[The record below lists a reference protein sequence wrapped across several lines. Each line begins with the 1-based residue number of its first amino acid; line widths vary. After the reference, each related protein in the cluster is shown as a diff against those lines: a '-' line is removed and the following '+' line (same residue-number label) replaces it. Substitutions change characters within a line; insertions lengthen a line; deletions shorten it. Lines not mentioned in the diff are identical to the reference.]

1 MATNT
6 CTSCGC
12 KKCGCSDNALT
23 TPPACPTP
31 EGCPTPLTCSEVFN
45 AECVIYTG
53 LDIECI
59 DQVVVA
65 TDTNLADAL
74 NDLITFFCEYITGPD
89 LGSVVEVCNTNAYID
104 LTSETDPET
113 GVTTYTICFDPTQL
127 PVVALASGT
136 GINVT
141 SNVVGNTTTYT
152 VNATAKEFFYDDNV
166 ETVSLNSVP
175 TPSVYSF
182 PNVNY
187 SALTYTNPS
196 LVTKNYKVWVSYNT
210 ITAPATANS
219 SNITNWVDGAIIK
232 TVGAIDTIMYQ
243 SLGRTLLSGSLM
255 DGPNVGDTVN
265 RSSTAPDQVLTTAGN
280 TVEFRF
286 LNGQIPSSTSFFYYI
301 TLNAGEKVSLKF
313 KTKDVT
319 SPSVLTQAQIMVEEI

>member
-31 EGCPTPLTCSEVFN
+31 EECPTPLTCSEVFN

-74 NDLITFFCEYITGPD
+74 NDLITFFCEFVTGP
-89 LGSVVEVCNTNAYID
+89 GSGTIVAVCNTNDYID
-104 LTSETDPET
+104 LTSVTNPST

-255 DGPNVGDTVN
+255 DGPNAGDTVN

>member
-31 EGCPTPLTCSEVFN
+31 AGCPDPITCSEVFN
-45 AECVIYTG
+45 AECIVYSG

-59 DQVVVA
+59 NQVVVA

-74 NDLITFFCEYITGPD
+74 NDLISFFCEYITGPD

-104 LTSETDPET
+104 LTSETNPVT

-141 SNVVGNTTTYT
+141 SNTVGNTTTYT
-152 VNATAKEFFYDDNV
+152 VNASAKEFFYDDHVQTININ
-166 ETVSLNSVP
+166 TVA

-196 LVTKNYKVWVSYNT
+196 LTTNTYKVWVSYNT
-210 ITAPATANS
+210 ITQPLSANS
-219 SNITNWVDGAIIK
+219 SNIANWVDGAIIK
-232 TVGAIDTIMYQ
+232 TVGAIDTVMYQ
-243 SLGRTLLSGSLM
+243 SLGQTFLSGSLM
-255 DGPNVGDTVN
+255 DGAAIGDTVN
-265 RSSTAPDQVLTTAGN
+265 RASIAPDQVLTTAGN

-286 LNGQIPSSTSFFYYI
+286 LSGQIPSNVSFFYYI
-301 TLNAGEKVSLKF
+301 TLNPGEKVSLKF

-319 SPSVLTQAQIMVEEI
+319 SPAWLTQAQIMVEQI

>member
-12 KKCGCSDNALT
+12 KKCGCSDNVLT

-104 LTSETDPET
+104 LTSETNPIT
-113 GVTTYTICFDPTQL
+113 GVTTYTLCFDPTQL

-196 LVTKNYKVWVSYNT
+196 LITKNYKVWVSYDT

-243 SLGRTLLSGSLM
+243 SLGRTLLSGSLL

>member
-12 KKCGCSDNALT
+12 KKCGCSDNALIS
-23 TPPACPTP
+23 PPPCPTP
-31 EGCPTPLTCSEVFN
+31 AGCPTPLPCSEYFD
-45 AECVIYTG
+45 AECVIYSG

-59 DQVVVA
+59 NQVVVA

-104 LTSETDPET
+104 LTSETNPVT

-136 GINVT
+136 GISVT

-166 ETVSLNSVP
+166 QTVSLNSVP

-196 LVTKNYKVWVSYNT
+196 LVTKNYKVWVSYDT

-232 TVGAIDTIMYQ
+232 TVGVIDTVMYQ

-255 DGPNVGDTVN
+255 DGPAVGDTVT
-265 RSSTAPDQVLTTAGN
+265 RASVAPDQVLTTAGN

-301 TLNAGEKVSLKF
+301 TLNAGETVSLKF

>member
-6 CTSCGC
+6 CSSCGC

-31 EGCPTPLTCSEVFN
+31 AGCPDPIKCSEVFD
-45 AECVIYTG
+45 AECINYSG
-53 LDIECI
+53 LAIECI
-59 DQVVVA
+59 NQVVV
-65 TDTNLADAL
+65 DSNTNLADAL
-74 NDLITFFCEYITGPD
+74 NQIIAFFCEFITSPD
-89 LGSVVEVCNTNAYID
+89 LGSVVEVCNTNDYI
-104 LTSETDPET
+104 TIQSVTNPST
-113 GVTTYTICFDPTQL
+113 GVTTYTLCFDPTEL

-141 SNVVGNTTTYT
+141 SNTVGNTTTYT

-166 ETVSLNSVP
+166 QTINLNTVA

-196 LVTKNYKVWVSYNT
+196 LTTNTYKVWVSYDT
-210 ITAPATANS
+210 ITLPASANN
-219 SNITNWVDGAIIK
+219 SNIANWVDGAIIK
-232 TVGAIDTIMYQ
+232 TVGVIDTVMYQ

-265 RSSTAPDQVLTTAGN
+265 RTSIAPDQVLTTAGN

-301 TLNAGEKVSLKF
+301 TLNPGETVSLKF

-319 SPSVLTQAQIMVEEI
+319 SAAWLTQAQMMVEQI

>member
-23 TPPACPTP
+23 SPAPCPTP
-31 EGCPTPLTCSEVFN
+31 AGCPDPIACSEYFD
-45 AECVIYTG
+45 AECIVYSG

-59 DQVVVA
+59 DQVVVE
-65 TDTNLADAL
+65 TNTNLADAL

-89 LGSVVEVCNTNAYID
+89 LGSVVEVCDTNDYLD
-104 LTSETDPET
+104 LTSETNPLT

-127 PVVALASGT
+127 PVVTLASGT

-152 VNATAKEFFYDDNV
+152 VNASAKEFFYDDHVQSINLN
-166 ETVSLNSVP
+166 TVA

-182 PNVNY
+182 PNVSY

-196 LVTKNYKVWVSYNT
+196 LVTKNYKVWVSYNS
-210 ITAPATANS
+210 ITVPLSANS
-219 SNITNWVDGAIIK
+219 SNIGNWVDGAIIK
-232 TVGAIDTIMYQ
+232 TVGAIDTVMFQ
-243 SLGRTLLSGSLM
+243 SLGQTFLSGSLM
-255 DGPNVGDTVN
+255 DGPNVGDVVN
-265 RSSTAPDQVLTTAGN
+265 RASIAPDQVLTTAAN

-286 LNGQIPSSTSFFYYI
+286 LNGQIPSNVSFFYYI
-301 TLNAGEKVSLKF
+301 TLNAGETVSLKF
-313 KTKDVT
+313 KTKDAT
-319 SPSVLTQAQIMVEEI
+319 SPAWLTQAQIMVEQI

>member
-23 TPPACPTP
+23 TPPPCPTP
-31 EGCPTPLTCSEVFN
+31 AGCPDPITCSEVFN
-45 AECVIYTG
+45 AECVVYSG

-59 DQVVVA
+59 NEVVVA

-74 NDLITFFCEYITGPD
+74 NDIITFFCEFVTGPD
-89 LGSVVEVCNTNAYID
+89 LGSVVEVCNTNNYLD
-104 LTSETDPET
+104 LTSVTNPTT

-141 SNVVGNTTTYT
+141 STVVGNTTTYT
-152 VNATAKEFFYDDNV
+152 VNASAKEFFYDDNV
-166 ETVSLNSVP
+166 QTVSLNSLP

-196 LVTKNYKVWVSYNT
+196 LVTKNYKVWVSYDT

-265 RSSTAPDQVLTTAGN
+265 RASIAPDQVLTTAGN

-301 TLNAGEKVSLKF
+301 TLNAGETVSLKF

-319 SPSVLTQAQIMVEEI
+319 SPSVLTQAQMLVEEI

>member
-12 KKCGCSDNALT
+12 KKCGCSDNALIS
-23 TPPACPTP
+23 PPPCPTP
-31 EGCPTPLTCSEVFN
+31 AGCPTPLPCSEYFD
-45 AECVIYTG
+45 AECVIYSG

-104 LTSETDPET
+104 LISETNPVT

-166 ETVSLNSVP
+166 QTVSLNSVP

-196 LVTKNYKVWVSYNT
+196 LVTKNYKVWVSYDT

-232 TVGAIDTIMYQ
+232 TVGTIDTVMYQ
-243 SLGRTLLSGSLM
+243 SLGLTLLSGSLM
-255 DGPNVGDTVN
+255 DGPNVGDTVT
-265 RSSTAPDQVLTTAGN
+265 RASVAPDQVLTTAGN

-301 TLNAGEKVSLKF
+301 TLNAGETVSLKF

-319 SPSVLTQAQIMVEEI
+319 SPSVLRQAQIMVEQI

>member
-12 KKCGCSDNALT
+12 KKCGCADNALT

-31 EGCPTPLTCSEVFN
+31 AGCPDPITCSEVFN
-45 AECVIYTG
+45 AECVVYSG

-59 DQVVVA
+59 NQVVVA

-74 NDLITFFCEYITGPD
+74 NDVINFFCEFVTGPD
-89 LGSVVEVCNTNAYID
+89 LGSVVEVCDTNEYLD
-104 LTSETDPET
+104 LTSETNPLT

-127 PVVALASGT
+127 PVVELASGT

-141 SNVVGNTTTYT
+141 SSTVGNTTTYT
-152 VNATAKEFFYDDNV
+152 VNASAKEFFYDDNV
-166 ETVSLNSVP
+166 QTINLNTVA

-187 SALTYTNPS
+187 SALSYTNPS
-196 LVTKNYKVWVSYNT
+196 LIAKNYKVWVSYDT
-210 ITAPATANS
+210 ITQPLSANS
-219 SNITNWVDGAIIK
+219 SNIANWVDGAIIK

-255 DGPNVGDTVN
+255 DGAAIGDTVN

-301 TLNAGEKVSLKF
+301 TLNAGETVSLKF
-313 KTKDVT
+313 KTKDAT
-319 SPSVLTQAQIMVEEI
+319 SAAWLTQAQMMVEEI

>member
-6 CTSCGC
+6 CTTCGC

-23 TPPACPTP
+23 TPPPCPTP
-31 EGCPTPLTCSEVFN
+31 AGCPDPIACSEYFD
-45 AECVIYTG
+45 AECIIYSG

-89 LGSVVEVCNTNAYID
+89 LGSVVEVCNTNAYLDI
-104 LTSETDPET
+104 TSETDPET
-113 GVTTYTICFDPTQL
+113 GVTTFTICFDPTQL

-152 VNATAKEFFYDDNV
+152 VNASAKEFFYDDNV
-166 ETVSLNSVP
+166 QTINLNTVA

-196 LVTKNYKVWVSYNT
+196 LTTNTYKVWVSYNS
-210 ITAPATANS
+210 ITLPLSANS
-219 SNITNWVDGAIIK
+219 SNIANWVDGAIIK
-232 TVGAIDTIMYQ
+232 TVGAIDTVMYQ
-243 SLGRTLLSGSLM
+243 SLGQTFLSGSLM
-255 DGPNVGDTVN
+255 DGTAAADTVN
-265 RSSTAPDQVLTTAGN
+265 RASIAPNQVLTTAGD

-286 LNGQIPSSTSFFYYI
+286 LNGQIPSNVSFFYYI
-301 TLNAGEKVSLKF
+301 TLNAGETVSLKF
-313 KTKDVT
+313 KTKDAT
-319 SPSVLTQAQIMVEEI
+319 SPAWLTQAQMMLEQI

>member
-31 EGCPTPLTCSEVFN
+31 AGCPTPLTCSEVFN
-45 AECVIYTG
+45 AECVVYTG

-74 NDLITFFCEYITGPD
+74 NDLITFFCEFVTGP
-89 LGSVVEVCNTNAYID
+89 GSGTIVAVCNTNDYID
-104 LTSETDPET
+104 LTSVTNPST

-182 PNVNY
+182 PNANY
-187 SALTYTNPS
+187 SALSYTNPS

>member
-1 MATNT
+1 
-6 CTSCGC
+6 
-12 KKCGCSDNALT
+12 
-23 TPPACPTP
+23 
-31 EGCPTPLTCSEVFN
+31 
-45 AECVIYTG
+45 
-53 LDIECI
+53 
-59 DQVVVA
+59 
-65 TDTNLADAL
+65 
-74 NDLITFFCEYITGPD
+74 
-89 LGSVVEVCNTNAYID
+89 
-104 LTSETDPET
+104 
-113 GVTTYTICFDPTQL
+113 
-127 PVVALASGT
+127 
-136 GINVT
+136 
-141 SNVVGNTTTYT
+141 
-152 VNATAKEFFYDDNV
+152 
-166 ETVSLNSVP
+166 
-175 TPSVYSF
+175 
-182 PNVNY
+182 
-187 SALTYTNPS
+187 
-196 LVTKNYKVWVSYNT
+196 VWVSYDT

-243 SLGRTLLSGSLM
+243 SLGRTLLSGSLL

>member
-1 MATNT
+1 LI
-6 CTSCGC
+6 S
-12 KKCGCSDNALT
+12 
-23 TPPACPTP
+23 PPPCPTP
-31 EGCPTPLTCSEVFN
+31 EGCSTPLPCSEYFD
-45 AECVIYTG
+45 AECVIYSG

-74 NDLITFFCEYITGPD
+74 NDLITFFCEFVTGP
-89 LGSVVEVCNTNAYID
+89 GSGTIVAVCNTNAYID
-104 LTSETDPET
+104 LTSETNPST
-113 GVTTYTICFDPTQL
+113 GVTTYTVCFDPTQL

-166 ETVSLNSVP
+166 QTVSLNSVP

-196 LVTKNYKVWVSYNT
+196 LVTKNYKVWVSYDT

>member
-31 EGCPTPLTCSEVFN
+31 AGCPTPLTCSEVFN
-45 AECVIYTG
+45 AECVVYTG

-59 DQVVVA
+59 NEVVVA

-104 LTSETDPET
+104 LTSETNPIT

-127 PVVALASGT
+127 PVVAIASGT

-175 TPSVYSF
+175 TPSVYNF

-196 LVTKNYKVWVSYNT
+196 LITKNYKVWVSYDT

-232 TVGAIDTIMYQ
+232 TVGVIDTVMYQ

>member
-74 NDLITFFCEYITGPD
+74 NDLITFFCEFVTGP
-89 LGSVVEVCNTNAYID
+89 GSGTIVAVCNTNDYID
-104 LTSETDPET
+104 LTSVTNPST

-152 VNATAKEFFYDDNV
+152 VNATAKQFFYDDNV
-166 ETVSLNSVP
+166 ETVSLNSVS

-182 PNVNY
+182 PNANY
-187 SALTYTNPS
+187 SALSYTNPS

>member
-12 KKCGCSDNALT
+12 KKCGCADNALT

-31 EGCPTPLTCSEVFN
+31 AGCPDPITCSEVFN
-45 AECVIYTG
+45 AECVVYSG

-59 DQVVVA
+59 NQVVVA

-74 NDLITFFCEYITGPD
+74 NDVINFFCEYVTGPD
-89 LGSVVEVCNTNAYID
+89 LGSVVEVCDTNDYLT
-104 LTSETDPET
+104 LTSVTNPST
-113 GVTTYTICFDPTQL
+113 GVTTYTVCFDPTQL
-127 PVVALASGT
+127 PVVQLASGT

-141 SNVVGNTTTYT
+141 SSTVGNTTTYT
-152 VNATAKEFFYDDNV
+152 VNASAKEFFYDDNV
-166 ETVSLNSVP
+166 QTVSLNSLP

-196 LVTKNYKVWVSYNT
+196 LVTKNYKVWVSYDT

-255 DGPNVGDTVN
+255 DGPNTGDTVN
-265 RSSTAPDQVLTTAGN
+265 RASIAPDQVLTTAGN

-301 TLNAGEKVSLKF
+301 TLNAGETVSLKF

-319 SPSVLTQAQIMVEEI
+319 SPSVLTQAQMMVEEI

>member
-1 MATNT
+1 MAHNT

-12 KKCGCSDNALT
+12 KKCGCSDNALIS
-23 TPPACPTP
+23 PPPCPTP
-31 EGCPTPLTCSEVFN
+31 EGCPTPLPCSEYFD
-45 AECVIYTG
+45 AECVIYSG

-104 LTSETDPET
+104 LTSETNPVT

-166 ETVSLNSVP
+166 QTVSLNSVP

-196 LVTKNYKVWVSYNT
+196 LVTKNYKVWVSYDT

-232 TVGAIDTIMYQ
+232 TVGAIDTVMYQ

-255 DGPNVGDTVN
+255 DGPAVGDTVN
-265 RSSTAPDQVLTTAGN
+265 RASTAPDQVLTTAGN

-301 TLNAGEKVSLKF
+301 TLNAGETVSLKF

>member
-31 EGCPTPLTCSEVFN
+31 AGCPDPITCSEVFN
-45 AECVIYTG
+45 AECIVYSG

-59 DQVVVA
+59 NQVVVA

-74 NDLITFFCEYITGPD
+74 NQVVDFLCEFITEPD
-89 LGSVVEVCNTNAYID
+89 LGSIVEVCNTNDYI
-104 LTSETDPET
+104 TIESVTNPST
-113 GVTTYTICFDPTQL
+113 GVTTYTLCFDPTQL
-127 PVVALASGT
+127 PVVALQSGT

-141 SNVVGNTTTYT
+141 SNTVGNTTTYT
-152 VNATAKEFFYDDNV
+152 VNASAKEFFYDDNV
-166 ETVSLNSVP
+166 QTINLNSGS

-196 LVTKNYKVWVSYNT
+196 LVAKNYKVWVSYDS
-210 ITAPATANS
+210 ITQPLSANS
-219 SNITNWVDGAIIK
+219 SNIANWVDGAIIK
-232 TVGAIDTIMYQ
+232 TVGAIDTVMYQ

-255 DGPNVGDTVN
+255 DGAAVGDTVN
-265 RSSTAPDQVLTTAGN
+265 RASSAPDQVLTTAGN

-301 TLNAGEKVSLKF
+301 TLNAGETVSLKF

-319 SPSVLTQAQIMVEEI
+319 SAAWLTQAQMMVEEI

>member
-12 KKCGCSDNALT
+12 KKCGCADNALIS
-23 TPPACPTP
+23 PAPCPTP
-31 EGCPTPLTCSEVFN
+31 AGCPDPIPCSEYFD
-45 AECVIYTG
+45 AECIVYSG
-53 LDIECI
+53 ADIECI
-59 DQVVVA
+59 SQTVVA
-65 TDTNLADAL
+65 TNTNLADAL
-74 NDLITFFCEYITGPD
+74 NDLITFFCEFVTGPD
-89 LGSVVEVCNTNAYID
+89 LGSVVEVCDTNDYLT
-104 LTSETDPET
+104 LTSVTNPST
-113 GVTTYTICFDPTQL
+113 GVTTYTVCFDPTQL
-127 PVVALASGT
+127 PVVTLASGT

-152 VNATAKEFFYDDNV
+152 VNASAKEFFYDDNV
-166 ETVSLNSVP
+166 QTVSLNSLP

-196 LVTKNYKVWVSYNT
+196 LVTKNYKVWVSYDT

-255 DGPNVGDTVN
+255 DGPNTGDTVN
-265 RSSTAPDQVLTTAGN
+265 RSSIAPDQVLTTAGN

-301 TLNAGEKVSLKF
+301 TLNAGETVSLKF

-319 SPSVLTQAQIMVEEI
+319 SPSVLTQAQMMVEEI

>member
-12 KKCGCSDNALT
+12 KKCGCADNALT
-23 TPPACPTP
+23 TPPPCPTP
-31 EGCPTPLTCSEVFN
+31 AGCPDPITCSEVFN
-45 AECVIYTG
+45 AECVVYSG

-59 DQVVVA
+59 NEVVVA

-74 NDLITFFCEYITGPD
+74 NDIITFFCEFVTGPD
-89 LGSVVEVCNTNAYID
+89 LGSVVEVCNTNNYLD
-104 LTSETDPET
+104 LTSVTNPTT

-127 PVVALASGT
+127 PVVALTSGT
-136 GINVT
+136 GINIT
-141 SNVVGNTTTYT
+141 SSTVGNTTTYT
-152 VNATAKEFFYDDNV
+152 VNASAKEIFYDDNV

-196 LVTKNYKVWVSYNT
+196 LVTKNYKVWVSYDT
-210 ITAPATANS
+210 ITAPAVANS

-232 TVGAIDTIMYQ
+232 TVGAIDTVMYQ
-243 SLGRTLLSGSLM
+243 SLGRTLLSASLM

-265 RSSTAPDQVLTTAGN
+265 RASIAPDQVLTTAGN

-286 LNGQIPSSTSFFYYI
+286 INGQIPSSTSFFYYI
-301 TLNAGEKVSLKF
+301 TLNAGETVSLKF

-319 SPSVLTQAQIMVEEI
+319 SPSVLTQAQMIVEEI

>member
-23 TPPACPTP
+23 TPPPCPTP
-31 EGCPTPLTCSEVFN
+31 AGCPDPITCSEVFN
-45 AECVIYTG
+45 AECVVYSG

-74 NDLITFFCEYITGPD
+74 NDVINFFCEFVTGPD
-89 LGSVVEVCNTNAYID
+89 LGSVVEVCDTNDYLD
-104 LTSETDPET
+104 LTSVTNPTT

-127 PVVALASGT
+127 PVVALTSGT
-136 GINVT
+136 GINIT
-141 SNVVGNTTTYT
+141 SSTVGNTTTYT
-152 VNATAKEFFYDDNV
+152 VNASAKEFFYDDNV

-196 LVTKNYKVWVSYNT
+196 LITKNYKVWVSYDT

-243 SLGRTLLSGSLM
+243 SLGRTLLSGSLL

-301 TLNAGEKVSLKF
+301 TLNAGETVSLKF

-319 SPSVLTQAQIMVEEI
+319 SPSVLTQAQMMVEEI